1 MTKRSKIIAL
11 TIRLPEALL
20 ANARQLA
27 PRSFKRDPS
36 RFFERVLRRWVEEQ
50 KERLLDAEVTKM
62 GKDPHILGECRKINK
77 EFERCDA
84 DGLKGL

>member
-1 MTKRSKIIAL
+1 MREQGKMVRL

-20 ANARQLA
+20 ADARRLA
-27 PRSFKRDPS
+27 PRSFKQDPS
-36 RFFERVLRRWVEEQ
+36 RFFERLLRRWVEER
-50 KERLLDAEVTKM
+50 KEQLLDLDMIRM
-62 GKDPHILGECRKINK
+62 GKDPHVVAECRKINK